1 MSRRMFLTRAGALTL
16 GIVAAQLWMP
26 HRAFANDPYA
36 TGLWLA
42 GDHHIHTKYSPDGQ
56 YDILEQVAAAKAHG
70 LSWCVITDHGGPMH
84 HKYAVENAYPE
95 LLAARKKYPD
105 MVIFQGLEWNVPE
118 AEHGSII
125 IPYSPDEA
133 KIIAEFEVRYD
144 QLNISRKNT
153 PANTEADAVAG
164 VKYLQSLKPAPIFI
178 ANHPARRGRNSP
190 IEIRNWSDAGP
201 DVAKGFE
208 GAAGHQAATLVG
220 QPRGHYE
227 KSQAKDSW
235 PAYPKESYRTW
246 NGYDWYVAKI
256 GGLWDSLLGEGRA
269 WYITTN
275 SDSHRHYT
283 DHTIVNTLTYA
294 THGHVTPTT
303 QKADKPENIDFWPG
317 EYNKT
322 WVYAK
327 SADPSDILTALR
339 SGSMFASHGDLV
351 DRLELTATCDDTVAI
366 MGSSLMLE
374 QPGQD
379 VIVRIR
385 LRVPTKPNFSG
396 RTVKLHHVDLIAGD
410 ILGPAPDRATIT
422 NPTTKLVKTFEASE
436 AQRDGEWCTFT
447 HVFKNVKQSFYIRTR
462 ATNRNLPEPQMDSSN
477 DLNPWDDLWCYS
489 NPVMIRMM
497 P

>member
-1 MSRRMFLTRAGALTL
+1 MPYELIMTRRIVVLFGLFGGLLSFAPRT
-16 GIVAAQLWMP
+16 VAA
-26 HRAFANDPYA
+26 DPYA
-36 TGLWLA
+36 SGVWLA

-56 YDILEQVAAAKAHG
+56 YDIMKQVAEAQAHG

-84 HKYAVENAYPE
+84 DKYAVENAYPE
-95 LLAARKKYPD
+95 LLAARVKFPD

-125 IPYSPDEA
+125 IPQTTDEV
-133 KIIAEFEVRYD
+133 KIIAEFEARYD
-144 QLNISRKNT
+144 QLNISRKDT
-153 PANTEADAVAG
+153 PANTEAAAVAG

-227 KSQAKDSW
+227 KSPAKDSW
-235 PAYPKESYRTW
+235 PGYPKESYRTW
-246 NGYDWYVAKI
+246 NGYDWYVANV

-283 DHTIVNTLTYA
+283 DLTKVNTLTYA
-294 THGHVTPTT
+294 TSGCVTPTT
-303 QKADKPENIDFWPG
+303 QKADKSDNIDFWPG

-327 SADPSDILTALR
+327 SVDPDDILTALR
-339 SGSMFASHGDLV
+339 SGSMFAVHGDLI
-351 DRLELTATCDDTVAI
+351 DRLELSATTGDAVAI
-366 MGSSLMLE
+366 MGSTLTLE
-374 QPGQD
+374 KAGQD
-379 VIVRIR
+379 VTIRIR
-385 LRVPTKPNFSG
+385 VRAPTKPNFDG
-396 RTVKLHHVDLIAGD
+396 RKVTLHHVDLIAGD
-410 ILGPAPDRATIT
+410 ISGIASDRTQIT
-422 NPTTKLVKTFEASE
+422 NPTTRVVRQFKVDEAK
-436 AQRDGEWCTFT
+436 RDGEWFAFAHTF
-447 HVFKNVKQSFYIRTR
+447 KDVKQSFYVRVR
-462 ATNRNLPEPQMDSSN
+462 ATNRDLPEPTLDDSTSI
-477 DLNPWDDLWCYS
+477 NPWEDLWCYS
-489 NPVMIRMM
+489 NPVMVRVKK
-497 P
+497 